1 MKKIK
6 LGLVGCGFLG
16 GIIVDAWKN
25 GLLPEFEF
33 CGCINRSPEAAA
45 ALAAKAS
52 CQAFSSI
59 DELLAQKPD
68 YVIEAASPAV
78 IAEIA
83 EKVLLHGSNLIVLSI
98 GAFADANLLERV
110 KSTARTSGTR
120 VHLASGAIGGFDVL
134 RTAAL
139 MSAVKSGI
147 RTEKGPNSLKGT
159 PAFKDSLLTDREPS
173 HVFSGSAKDA
183 IAQFPTKVNVAVAT
197 ALATAGPDQTTVN
210 IHSVP
215 GFQGD
220 DHRIEVVGEDVHAI
234 VDIYSRISAIAGWS
248 VVALLRNLVSPIVF

>member
-110 KSTARTSGTR
+110 KSTARTMIRKKVGICQKITS
-120 VHLASGAIGGFDVL
+120 
-134 RTAAL
+134 L
-139 MSAVKSGI
+139 M
-147 RTEKGPNSLKGT
+147 NC
-159 PAFKDSLLTDREPS
+159 
-173 HVFSGSAKDA
+173 
-183 IAQFPTKVNVAVAT
+183 
-197 ALATAGPDQTTVN
+197 
-210 IHSVP
+210 
-215 GFQGD
+215 
-220 DHRIEVVGEDVHAI
+220 
-234 VDIYSRISAIAGWS
+234 
-248 VVALLRNLVSPIVF
+248 